1 MTRLTRSVCGAATAA
16 AGSAG
21 RVVLLSRASDSALL
35 RLGTAAFRGASRLR
49 GERAIHARGRT
60 LTGRVTVTGTA
71 RTGAGLL
78 DEPAELAAV
87 VRVSRSVGLPL
98 PLPDVLG
105 LAVRLLDA
113 HGPGR
118 HQDLLLDST
127 LEPALLRRLPWPARD
142 HLRPLHGSLLPYDVA
157 GRRLLLGARALP
169 GQGSATLTDL
179 PDGVALELL
188 LATPHGGWERWAV
201 LTTDG
206 VLPAPEGRR
215 TRFNPW
221 TTGGGLRPSGPWQEW
236 RRRAYDASHVA
247 RDER

>member
-1 MTRLTRSVCGAATAA
+1 MLLPPASP
-16 AGSAG
+16 SP
-21 RVVLLSRASDSALL
+21 LLSPLL
-35 RLGTAAFRGASRLR
+35 RLGTAAFRAASRLR

-60 LTGRVTVTGTA
+60 LTARVRVTGGA
-71 RTGAGLL
+71 RTGAPLL
-78 DEPAELAAV
+78 DTAAEHSAL

-105 LAVRLLDA
+105 LAVRVLDA

-127 LEPALLRRLPWPARD
+127 REPALLRRLPWPARD

-157 GRRLLLGARALP
+157 GRRLLIGARALP
-169 GQGSATLTDL
+169 GQPGATLDDL
-179 PDGVALELL
+179 PDRFDLELL
-188 LATPHGGWERWAV
+188 IATPRGPWQVWAV
-201 LTTDG
+201 LSSDG

-221 TTGGGLRPSGPWQEW
+221 TTGGGIRPAGPWQQW
-236 RRRAYDASHVA
+236 RKQAYDASHVA
-247 RDER
+247 PDER